1 MSRTFRATMLAGV
14 SLCALLSRR
23 TGGRATI
30 RERTC
35 LPPGS
40 AGACPRGDHGLAP
53 PGELY
58 SRGLRRHSRSGW
70 RKRLGLERRGPAGR
84 QRLACRLDA
93 CAACGRV
100 IAKTRCW
107 SISRPS
113 VSRASAAITARSRQR
128 PTPTPAAERKAG
140 AGAALAGGRP
150 GHGCRG
156 PPFGDTPRLP
166 VRYSSSAG
174 RCPRAAPRSPGRCAI
189 PTPTPTNV

>member
-1 MSRTFRATMLAGV
+1 MRAFR
-14 SLCALLSRR
+14 RR

-40 AGACPRGDHGLAP
+40 AGPCARGDHGLAP

-93 CAACGRV
+93 AWRAGALLRRHAAGL
-100 IAKTRCW
+100 
-107 SISRPS
+107 
-113 VSRASAAITARSRQR
+113 SRARAPQGRRPRSPRGPGSAPCLRRGGAQW
-128 PTPTPAAERKAG
+128 PG

-166 VRYSSSAG
+166 VRY
-174 RCPRAAPRSPGRCAI
+174 RFRRAAAFGPRRARRHGARSLRPHQRTREPRTADRGLCRR
-189 PTPTPTNV
+189 